1 MKNKNKKEKSEEM
14 FEEAEEI
21 KVILVGDSG
30 VGKTSLINAAQDIPF
45 MEGTQISTMICTNVK
60 LPKEINGKKYTIVL
74 WDTIGQER
82 FRSLTATF
90 LKGSQIVIFVF
101 DITNQASFEGLDY
114 WFDLIH
120 NELGDNIIRGI
131 VGNKKDLV
139 DDQEVDDDLVEQYAE
154 KKGVEF
160 KYCSALNS
168 SLFKNFLEDL
178 IKNYLEKF
186 GKSNKDDDNGKQNK
200 KNKKTKINKNKVNK
214 KQNKCC

>member
-30 VGKTSLINAAQDIPF
+30 VGKTSLINAAQDNPF

-131 VGNKKDLV
+131 VGNKRDLIE
-139 DDQEVDDDLVEQYAE
+139 DQEVDDDLVEQYAE

-160 KYCSALNS
+160 KYCSAFNS

-178 IKNYLEKF
+178 IRNYLEKF
-186 GKSNKDDDNGKQNK
+186 GKSNKASAS
-200 KNKKTKINKNKVNK
+200 KTAPTASAKPPANSSPMDFM
-214 KQNKCC
+214 

>member
-14 FEEAEEI
+14 FEEAEI

-60 LPKEINGKKYTIVL
+60 LPKEINDKKYTIVL

-114 WFDLIH
+114 WFDLI
-120 NELGDNIIRGI
+120 NNGLLGELSVI
-131 VGNKKDLV
+131 KK
-139 DDQEVDDDLVEQYAE
+139 
-154 KKGVEF
+154 
-160 KYCSALNS
+160 
-168 SLFKNFLEDL
+168 
-178 IKNYLEKF
+178 I
-186 GKSNKDDDNGKQNK
+186 
-200 KNKKTKINKNKVNK
+200 
-214 KQNKCC
+214 